1 MLGAI
6 AAGVLPGYFWAG
18 FLRPAGG
25 LGERLAWSAALSLAS
40 VPVLALALARA
51 FGTGVTLGVAIVSI
65 AVVLGSGA
73 LALVL
78 RGPPADRAAPALRGA
93 AVLRGAAPLRGAPG
107 ALRSAP
113 ASRGAA
119 AVRGAPGMPDIPV
132 LPRPPA
138 ISDWRT
144 LALIVAAFGVALA
157 VALGLPSPWWLL
169 VVMLAALVVAGA
181 LASAGTE
188 SGWQPSVV
196 LREPVLAVVLAL
208 TAVRAYAG
216 PVRHDWPYLRGSDL
230 FSHAVMAEQMLAH
243 GTYTTYLI
251 YPPGFS
257 TLTAVICRVSGLTPL
272 ALFPVLAPA
281 LLVLTTLAAYALAT
295 KVWGWEYGL
304 AAAALSGLV
313 LRGPYASFAEGRYPD
328 LTAAYFLLVM
338 LVAALITLYG
348 SPSVRSGVLVAV
360 VGGSVVLYHSVATL
374 YLALLLA
381 AVGVVGLPYL
391 LLRQRRRT
399 AGAHGQAR
407 AEVREEQHASVRGGQ
422 HPELREAH
430 AEARDAGRAET
441 RAAVSTD
448 AREAGPA
455 DARQAGPADAR
466 QAGPAEA
473 RDAGHAEAREAGHAE
488 ARDAVPTGAPGAG
501 HAEARE
507 AAPAEAPEEQPA
519 DGRAETRRLAW
530 SLTLALGGLGVL
542 AVAYAGYTYL
552 LGSSGAG
559 TSGTSTAVS
568 IAVGSQSV
576 LSVTNVLS
584 ALSSAV
590 VWLGV
595 FGLAALVAGIRYL
608 RRPGQVMTALTLVLW
623 FGLMYAGSRTA
634 ADGFPQRFE
643 RDLGGPLSVLGALG
657 AGLILQSLVRWR
669 APRRTVAVL
678 AAVAAGAVVA
688 IAGVQAIRATVA
700 ESHPVHTGILDPQ
713 VAAAGAWLGQHN
725 TGGTIISTPAMN
737 SGITNRA
744 VLAMGGYTGLQS
756 YSPFRIAHPRSLP
769 TAGRAPLLDSQ
780 QVLTQPA
787 SCRSAGIFTS
797 QDVRYVILYRFGH
810 AADLAGFRTDPARY
824 RRVFENPS
832 VVIYAPSHA
841 PDDKC
846 HGAG

>member
-1 MLGAI
+1 MLADLARALLGAI

-40 VPVLALALARA
+40 VPLLALDLARA
-51 FGTGVTLGVAIVSI
+51 LGTGVTLGVAIVSI

-78 RGPPADRAAPALRGA
+78 RGPPADRAAPALRSASALRDGPVLRGA
-93 AVLRGAAPLRGAPG
+93 PALRGAPVLRGTAVLRGTPG
-107 ALRSAP
+107 R
-113 ASRGAA
+113 
-119 AVRGAPGMPDIPV
+119 PDVPV
-132 LPRPPA
+132 LPRPRA
-138 ISDWRT
+138 VSDWRT

-157 VALGLPSPWWLL
+157 VALGLPSPQWLL
-169 VVMLAALVVAGA
+169 VVMLAALLVAGA

-196 LREPVLAVVLAL
+196 LREPALAVVLAL

-348 SPSVRSGVLVAV
+348 SPTVRSGVLVAI

-391 LLRQRRRT
+391 LLRQRRRR

-407 AEVREEQHASVRGGQ
+407 AEVREEQHAAVRSD
-422 HPELREAH
+422 E
-430 AEARDAGRAET
+430 
-441 RAAVSTD
+441 RAAVL
-448 AREAGPA
+448 
-455 DARQAGPADAR
+455 
-466 QAGPAEA
+466 
-473 RDAGHAEAREAGHAE
+473 DAGHAEAPDASRQGRPDAGRTNARAEGRTEAPGE
-488 ARDAVPTGAPGAG
+488 GRTGA
-501 HAEARE
+501 RE
-507 AAPAEAPEEQPA
+507 ERGA
-519 DGRAETRRLAW
+519 DGRAEARRLAW
-530 SLTLALGGLGVL
+530 TLTFAFCGLGVL

-568 IAVGSQSV
+568 IAVGSQPV

-595 FGLAALVAGIRYL
+595 FGLAVLVAGIRYL
-608 RRPGQVMTALTLVLW
+608 RRPGQVLTVLTLVLW

-669 APRRTVAVL
+669 APRRAVAVL
-678 AAVAAGAVVA
+678 AAAAACAVVA
-688 IAGVQAIRATVA
+688 IAGVQAIRATVP

-725 TGGTIISTPAMN
+725 AGGTIISTPAMN

-769 TAGRAPLLDSQ
+769 TAGRAPLLDSRE
-780 QVLTQPA
+780 VLTHPA
-787 SCRSAGIFTS
+787 SCRSASIFAS
-797 QDVRYVILYRFGH
+797 QDVRYVVLYRFGH

-832 VVIYAPSHA
+832 VVIYVPSHA